1 MKVCLMRAALLFLAT
16 CTPLLA
22 AAPPLPAE
30 HLTVT
35 TLDTAGCVLVIPS
48 GPDRVSTIC
57 ESGHIVTITLDAQG
71 HEAA

>member
-30 HLTVT
+30 H
-35 TLDTAGCVLVIPS
+35 
-48 GPDRVSTIC
+48 TIC
-57 ESGHIVTITLDAQG
+57 ESGRIMTITLNAQG